1 MHVILSLL
9 WALILSLF
17 SLSVFAW
24 QVTLQADDSTQKVM
38 VSNEA
43 NLNGVDVYLVVFD
56 KDAKDEQPL
65 FQSWIVDQGWQM
77 GLKPVSSSAIDL
89 TAFASREMTALTP
102 TCPDEHRCVL
112 ALVAIEH
119 GLEPLENQNK
129 WQAASFLPL
138 TLSAGCE
145 RWPGQTFF
153 LSCDSSRGG
162 YAEGAVDLAV
172 DEGAAAPAANKAAA
186 PEAAPAGSAAPDTEK
201 PDIFRRVGDK
211 LLYANGQAKRFQVID
226 IADVSNPV
234 LTAWTAL
241 SGYPRELYVLG
252 DNYVLLQTD
261 YVGEE
266 GTHLTVLRENE
277 AGKLITVDE
286 MTLSGHFIESRRRN
300 DLIYSVTQDYT
311 TLEDDQ
317 TTCVGCRI
325 SKQSLNIKALR
336 LTDAGKWEE
345 ADQAELAGYSPTI
358 AIFPNHLVIANHNPA
373 EEKWRTTQ
381 IQVFDLSQSDPL
393 VELPTLKVP
402 GRVPS
407 EFHLSIVDDQFRVVY
422 GPEDRKDG
430 SSLAIYSLPK
440 MSLIGKVDKIA
451 PGEEL
456 FATRFVGDRAFVVTF
471 ERTDPLWVIDLSE
484 PNKPKI
490 MGELEVPGW
499 SEKLFFHKDRLF
511 AVGINDQPLEG
522 EKWVRRVALSLF
534 DVADPTKP
542 SLLSSLTP
550 LAGVVNYSWSPA
562 LDDERALLLN
572 WEDAFAALPIN
583 SWESEA
589 GNHLQI
595 VSLANDK
602 LEDAGRLDS
611 TVQIQRSVSLKPDV
625 LAALGDQALITLRW
639 GQGETK
645 KLGELE
651 LATNLTW
658 LDLQGDVLLSAASGN
673 QGYHRFYRYAK
684 TDVETPIKR
693 WHLPRGYNGVD
704 RDGDLVVFYDYNPLA
719 VQVLDLKTGELKKAQ
734 VLEKQAESGTETYQ
748 GEKPLIAPGMW
759 YRRSEPLFHKGQ
771 FYVAEQRQFQGNE
784 TQATVLPRPDQNQWQ
799 VQWLLRSWDMQ
810 VEEAKE
816 APTRSIPGQ
825 PLGFSA
831 NGELITQEVT
841 EQGQL
846 RLNLSRLDAKQARLL
861 QSRELPCQA
870 YSQII
875 WADEAVYVNCQNE
888 ENYIRPEPIILED
901 TAGEKEGETAETD
914 TSESENREP
923 TTQLLKLNPGQ
934 GFTSEGQWTLTGSRR
949 LEAIRSDIVLM
960 GPGYG
965 WYGPWLEGDMMVK
978 SARRSQPMPS
988 NYQSGCDIYQLLP
1001 EKEPVLLKHLDSCL
1015 YGDPSIVL
1023 TPTQAWTAE
1032 GYAGISE
1039 IKWP

>member
-24 QVTLQADDSTQKVM
+24 EVTLQADDSTQKVM

-172 DEGAAAPAANKAAA
+172 DDGAAAPAANKAAA
-186 PEAAPAGSAAPDTEK
+186 PEAAAGSAAPDTEK

-252 DNYVLLQTD
+252 EHYVLLQTD

-311 TLEDDQ
+311 TVEDDQ
-317 TTCVGCRI
+317 TACVGCRI

-336 LTDAGKWEE
+336 LTEAGKWEE

-358 AIFPNHLVIANHNPA
+358 AIFPNHLVIANHNPE

-430 SSLAIYSLPK
+430 SSLAIYKLPK

-499 SEKLFFHKDRLF
+499 SEKLFFHEDRLF
-511 AVGINDQPLEG
+511 AVGINDQPLES
-522 EKWVRRVALSLF
+522 EEARWVRRVALSLF

-583 SWESEA
+583 SWESDA

-693 WHLPRGYNGVD
+693 WHLPRGYDGVD
-704 RDGDLVVFYDYNPLA
+704 LDGDLVVFYDYNPLA

-734 VLEKQAESGTETYQ
+734 VLEKQAESETPDSP
-748 GEKPLIAPGMW
+748 EAKPLIAPVMW
-759 YRRSEPLFHKGQ
+759 YNRSQPLWHKGQ

-831 NGELITQEVT
+831 SGELITQEVT

-846 RLNLSRLDAKQARLL
+846 RLNLSKLDAEQARLL

-870 YSQII
+870 YSQVI
-875 WADEAVYVNCQNE
+875 WADEAVYVICQNE
-888 ENYIRPEPIILED
+888 ERYIRPEPIILED
-901 TAGEKEGETAETD
+901 TVADKEGETDTLLEDEDTADEKEAKTD
-914 TSESENREP
+914 TPESENQEP

-960 GPGYG
+960 GPG
-965 WYGPWLEGDMMVK
+965 
-978 SARRSQPMPS
+978 
-988 NYQSGCDIYQLLP
+988 
-1001 EKEPVLLKHLDSCL
+1001 
-1015 YGDPSIVL
+1015 
-1023 TPTQAWTAE
+1023 
-1032 GYAGISE
+1032 
-1039 IKWP
+1039 